1 MRISGRCRNFF
12 YNLFKNLFYVQSGLC
27 GNLWGILCLDT
38 DHIFDLVDNTLR
50 LCTWQIDLIDHR
62 HNIQI
67 YICQC
72 LGFNSLCRIHHK
84 DSAITGCEASGNLI
98 VKVYMPGS
106 VDQVEDIFFPVFC
119 LIYGSHG
126 LCLNSNSSLTF
137 QIHIIQYLGL
147 HLSFC
152 QQTGH
157 LNDPVCQGRFSVINM
172 GYNTEI
178 TNFTLIKICHFS
190 TSDFFLYTQVFV
202 TVELFLLLVPST

>member
-1 MRISGRCRNFF
+1 
-12 YNLFKNLFYVQSGLC
+12 
-27 GNLWGILCLDT
+27 
-38 DHIFDLVDNTLR
+38 
-50 LCTWQIDLIDHR
+50 
-62 HNIQI
+62 
-67 YICQC
+67 
-72 LGFNSLCRIHHK
+72 
-84 DSAITGCEASGNLI
+84 
-98 VKVYMPGS
+98 MPGS
-106 VDQVEDIFFPVFC
+106 VDQVENIFFPVFC
-119 LIYGSHG
+119 LIYSSHG
-126 LCLNSNSSLTF
+126 LCLDSNSSLTF